1 MSEPPSRRARK
12 RERTF
17 RNLLDATAAL
27 IAEGG
32 TADLR
37 ISDITARADVALG
50 SFYNYFASKEEIV
63 DAVARE
69 TLTALAASLAEGD
82 AATAD
87 DDVAIAARAIRRF
100 VELAREDEL
109 LARLLVNL
117 SAGDAVFVS
126 SVHPAARLAVERG
139 VEHGRFTVGSVE
151 LSVVA
156 ITGGALALVRAIIDG
171 RDVGREPGRE
181 LAERSLLALGVP
193 ADEAARVAARA

>member
-1 MSEPPSRRARK
+1 MSDAASRRTRK
-12 RERTF
+12 RERMY

-27 IAEGG
+27 IAEDG

-37 ISDITARADVALG
+37 ISDITERADVALG

-69 TLTALAASLAEGD
+69 TLSALAASLAEGD
-82 AATAD
+82 EATAGD
-87 DDVAIAARAIRRF
+87 DAAIAARAIRRF
-100 VELAREDEL
+100 VDLAREDEL

-126 SVHPAARLAVERG
+126 SVHPAARRAVERG
-139 VEHGRFTVGSVE
+139 VAHGRFTVGSVE

-171 RDVGREPGRE
+171 LDVGPEPGRE

-193 ADEAARVAARA
+193 PQEAARVAARV